1 MITQS
6 DLKFFADY
14 IHKELGIVYQQEN
27 YFQLEKRLNEVMRVM
42 DLKDEDTLIQKA
54 RLGIDS
60 ALKQVILD
68 LATNNETSF
77 FRDAKIFAALEK
89 HVFPQIIANPARG
102 VNPIRI
108 WCSACSY
115 GQEPYSLAMLLTEMR
130 KKNPAFPRFE
140 IVATDISEIALK
152 RAKTANY
159 SQLEV
164 GRGLAPELLSRYF
177 TPAGDGSYNITPE
190 IKNTVT
196 FKKQNLLESF
206 ASLGNFDLVLC
217 RNVLIYQKDD
227 SKREIVRRIAM
238 ALNPKSFLFLGAAES
253 LMGISNDFDQK
264 FEDSTIF
271 FHKK

>member
-1 MITQS
+1 MITQN

-42 DLKDEDTLIQKA
+42 DMKDEDAFVQKA

-60 ALKQVILD
+60 SMKQVILD

-89 HVFPQIIANPARG
+89 HVFPQLVENPLRG
-102 VNPIRI
+102 INPIRI
-108 WCSACSY
+108 WCSACSF

-140 IVATDISEIALK
+140 IVATDISDNALK
-152 RAKTANY
+152 RAKSATY
-159 SQLEV
+159 SQLEI
-164 GRGLAPELLSRYF
+164 GRGLAPELLNRYF
-177 TPAGDGSYNITPE
+177 TQVGDGAFELTPE

-206 ASLGNFDLVLC
+206 AALGNFDLVLC
-217 RNVLIYQKDD
+217 RNVLIYQKDE
-227 SKREIVRRIAM
+227 SKREIVRRIALTM
-238 ALNPKSFLFLGAAES
+238 NPKSFLFLGAAES
-253 LMGISNDFDQK
+253 LMGLSNDFDQK

-271 FHKK
+271 FAKK